1 MKAYIAIFSFELNSY
16 NCLHC
21 RFATMNQKSL
31 EEALNS
37 FMFEYKGIYFYTGS
51 TTPEIIDSLEHMEI
65 RDSDVFLVTY
75 PKSGTIWTQQV
86 LNLIMHE
93 RHRNGLEHIDNMT
106 RAPWIEYNLHN
117 DAFNSRQSPR
127 LFTSH
132 LPYYLMP
139 KDLRF
144 KRAKIIYVYRNPK
157 DVLVSFYHFHKLY
170 QKLEVTLEWE
180 TFLGLFLSG
189 RVTSGSWFD
198 HIKGWY
204 THKEDYNILFLTYE
218 EMKKDLR
225 SAVIKICN
233 FVDIK
238 LDDDAL
244 GTVLEKSSF
253 KSMRQDPL
261 ANYRFISKKSMDFEK
276 GEFLRKVLH
285 GSWFDHIKGWYTHK
299 EDYNILFMTYEE
311 LKKDLRSA
319 VIKICNFLDIKL
331 NDDAVDTVV
340 DKSSFK
346 NMKQD
351 PLANYKFI
359 SEKFLDF
366 EKGEFLRKGTIGDWK
381 NRMTVAQNE
390 KFDKVYMEKM
400 KDLPIK
406 FFWDINDEEQSLLE

>member
-1 MKAYIAIFSFELNSY
+1 
-16 NCLHC
+16 
-21 RFATMNQKSL
+21 MNQKSL

-189 RVTSGSWFD
+189 RV
-198 HIKGWY
+198 
-204 THKEDYNILFLTYE
+204 
-218 EMKKDLR
+218 
-225 SAVIKICN
+225 
-233 FVDIK
+233 
-238 LDDDAL
+238 
-244 GTVLEKSSF
+244 
-253 KSMRQDPL
+253 
-261 ANYRFISKKSMDFEK
+261 
-276 GEFLRKVLH
+276 LH